1 MSPPDPPVSPPPP
14 LLLSVDWDAYSA
26 VRPLVFDAPIWGT
39 ADRAADRTERW
50 EERARSRDPQAR
62 DFSALAGDYPLLGR
76 PDDLRRYRGRPVY
89 ALWSH
94 AHLLPLLERWAAERG
109 PLPVLSVDSH
119 HDLFSGSGN
128 PAAPRPGN
136 WAGLAL
142 ARGMVSRLT
151 VRYPPWHAGLPV
163 AEGFDLAR
171 TAEELRAALP
181 PALLSRLTLERSAEL
196 PPPEAV
202 GAVVLV
208 QSPSWCS
215 PAHDPA
221 LLELLNTLSATPIT
235 APRSRTFGER
245 PRWDSLPPALL

>member
-1 MSPPDPPVSPPPP
+1 MSEPTP

-26 VRPLVFDAPIWGT
+26 VRPLVFDAPIWGS
-39 ADRAADRTERW
+39 ADREFDRAERW
-50 EERARSRDPQAR
+50 EERVRRRDPGAR
-62 DFSALAGDYPLLGR
+62 DFSPLSTDYPLLGR
-76 PDDLRRYRGRPVY
+76 PDDLLRYRGRPVY

-94 AHLLPLLERWAAERG
+94 AHLLPLLQLWAAERG

-119 HDLFSGSGN
+119 HDLFSGSGD
-128 PAAPRPGN
+128 PDLPRPGN

-142 ARGMVSRLT
+142 ARGLVSRLT

-171 TAEELRAALP
+171 TEAELRAALP
-181 PALLSRLTLERSAEL
+181 PEALHRVTLERSAEL
-196 PPPEAV
+196 PPPAAV

-221 LLELLNTLSATPIT
+221 LLALLRALSAVAVTS
-235 APRSRTFGER
+235 PRQRRFGER
-245 PRWDSLPPALL
+245 PDWNEAPGAR